1 MAGLLQITTARIPSA
16 DSPTCGV
23 TLEPYVVVRRGDQ
36 NIDAKDCAEEGSGDA
51 RFSLRFR
58 WYRSTVNK
66 GGAVCFF
73 HQVTKHL
80 QTVLTLLQHVIRR
93 VCSTMDGCM
102 CLSVHAYISTSPV
115 KG

>member
-1 MAGLLQITTARIPSA
+1 MAAPLTINTARIPSG
-16 DSPTCGV
+16 DSPVCGV
-23 TLEPYVVVRRGDQ
+23 CLEPYVVVRRGDQ

-73 HQVTKHL
+73 HQVTGL
-80 QTVLTLLQHVIRR
+80 APQHQYAMFWHGIASPCCALR
-93 VCSTMDGCM
+93 CSLCM
-102 CLSVHAYISTSPV
+102 
-115 KG
+115 

>member
-1 MAGLLQITTARIPSA
+1 MAAPLTINTARIPSG
-16 DSPTCGV
+16 DSPVCGV
-23 TLEPYVVVRRGDQ
+23 CLEPYVVVRRGDQ

-73 HQVTKHL
+73 HQVTGPPQHQYDVLAWYCKPL
-80 QTVLTLLQHVIRR
+80 LCATVQPLHV
-93 VCSTMDGCM
+93 
-102 CLSVHAYISTSPV
+102 SP
-115 KG
+115 